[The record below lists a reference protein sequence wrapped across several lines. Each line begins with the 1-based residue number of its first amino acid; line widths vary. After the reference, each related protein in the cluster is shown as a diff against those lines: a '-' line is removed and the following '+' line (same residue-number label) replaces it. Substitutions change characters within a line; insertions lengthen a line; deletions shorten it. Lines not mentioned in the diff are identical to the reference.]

1 VKRVILSAAM
11 VIQLKIA
18 LLAALLV
25 GVECAAVVRRP
36 HKAHKTIQKSAM
48 FEKTSPAPSPAPET
62 KSEKIDGE
70 DTNIVFEA
78 CTCETPGTGCE
89 KPGKFS
95 ALFPLTDGKPNIDP
109 KDAADPLK
117 NLCKLGEKDRI
128 PFVKLEINKDACS
141 VKLNRMPA
149 DGAGAPAYALAVT
162 EEYTKVELT
171 DDKLGSFVDTFIPFK
186 FTAAATKPINHGDT
200 LTICPLV
207 VETPKP
213 EPKPEPSPAETKS
226 TLADLES
233 DEESQAS
240 NDDTPKVDLYASC
253 CPDGS
258 FVVFTRGLRGI
269 NAELEE
275 QNDDSF
281 HEHDGELCQ

>member
-1 VKRVILSAAM
+1 M

-36 HKAHKTIQKSAM
+36 NKAHKTIQKSAM
-48 FEKTSPAPSPAPET
+48 FEKASPAPSPAPET
-62 KSEKIDGE
+62 KAEEIDGVY
-70 DTNIVFEA
+70 TNIAFEA

-95 ALFPLTDGKPNIDP
+95 ALFPPKLQGDP
-109 KDAADPLK
+109 MKAAHPLK

-128 PFVKLEINKDACS
+128 PFVKLATIAEQDECS
-141 VKLNRMPA
+141 VQLNRMPA
-149 DGAGAPAYALAVT
+149 EVGADAPAYALAVT
-162 EEYTKVELT
+162 EEYTKVET
-171 DDKLGSFVDTFIPFK
+171 VKQLGSFVDTFIPFK
-186 FTAAATKPINHGDT
+186 FTAVAAKPFNHGDT
-200 LTICPLV
+200 LTICPLD
-207 VETPKP
+207 VEKP
-213 EPKPEPSPAETKS
+213 EPKPEPSPADTKY

-233 DEESQAS
+233 DEK
-240 NDDTPKVDLYASC
+240 DDTPKVEEDLYASC

-269 NAELEE
+269 NEALEE

-281 HEHDGELCQ
+281 HANDGALCT